1 MKISQ
6 YTVVAR
12 FDLGQTR
19 VSNYLAYNH
28 LSSDNSFD
36 DITPREMTRLVK
48 DGKVNG
54 LKLDSNGEIAL
65 DEAFEQ
71 KNLVVKSASRFK
83 NMIETGK
90 SSTGYSVICK
100 YLNDLGDSYELVSS
114 RCGRFSCSAEKL
126 LMLVNFAHVAC
137 VRVNGSDIEVCEG
150 VQIIDDRTH
159 ADPKSYNPSAVLDV
173 GGVLMPA
180 SDLTMA
186 ELFGTGGIEEKTEG
200 LQADTDST
208 EPENAEPV
216 STEVVEPEKTEPVG
230 TEGVE
235 QPVKENEGSEPVK
248 TDEPAPTPKKPAS
261 KGAAAKKKS

>member
-6 YTVVAR
+6 YTIVAR

-54 LKLDSNGEIAL
+54 LKLDANGEIAL

-100 YLNDLGDSYELVSS
+100 YLNDSGDLYELVSS
-114 RCGRFSCSAEKL
+114 RCGRFSVTPEKL
-126 LMLVNFAHVAC
+126 LMLVNFAHVAGI
-137 VRVNGSDIEVCEG
+137 RANGSEIEVCEG

-159 ADPKSYNPSAVLDV
+159 ADPKSYDPSEVLDV
-173 GGVLMPA
+173 GGTLMPA

-186 ELFGTGGIEEKTEG
+186 ELFGTGGIEEKAEG
-200 LQADTDST
+200 LQADTDSKK
-208 EPENAEPV
+208 PENAEIA
-216 STEVVEPEKTEPVG
+216 STEGVEPEKTESVG
-230 TEGVE
+230 AEGA
-235 QPVKENEGSEPVK
+235 KEPAKESEGSESDKV
-248 TDEPAPTPKKPAS
+248 DEPMQTPKKPAS
-261 KGAAAKKKS
+261 KGAATKKKR